1 MAFRCRN
8 LKYNAYIINPKL
20 KSRLSKFQGRKG
32 EKGLVGDRGRD
43 IIQGKTGNKGAKGQ
57 KGERGSFGPTGYP
70 GPSGPDGFQGFK
82 GDKGAPGEIGRPGRK
97 VISINDQTEQN

>member
-1 MAFRCRN
+1 M
-8 LKYNAYIINPKL
+8 
-20 KSRLSKFQGRKG
+20 
-32 EKGLVGDRGRD
+32 VGDRGRD

-57 KGERGSFGPTGYP
+57 KGERGSFGPSGYP

-97 VISINDQTEQN
+97 VILIIEPITLSKRCFSSIDFLNYAIFIIRGQEGLKVTLYQA